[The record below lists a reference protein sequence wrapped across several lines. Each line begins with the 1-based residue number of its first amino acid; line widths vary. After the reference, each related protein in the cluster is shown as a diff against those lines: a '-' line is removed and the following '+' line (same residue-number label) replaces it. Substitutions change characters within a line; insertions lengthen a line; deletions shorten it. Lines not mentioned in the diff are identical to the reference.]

1 MECCVCE
8 SLNPNFELYTWFLTP
23 KPPWTSVDSANGI
36 GISAIDELFQVERM
50 EQLNFLWDEDDKLM
64 IQVDSVW
71 VC

>member
-1 MECCVCE
+1 
-8 SLNPNFELYTWFLTP
+8 LTP

-50 EQLNFLWDEDDKLM
+50 QQLNFLRDDDDKLM
-64 IQVDSVW
+64 IEVDSVW